1 MARAAVNVV
10 TRPKKIHHLVCS
22 RYDASASAT
31 SPELIRLTAKTIGA
45 WRYKA
50 RICAVKICWR
60 MPIRGSIFRD
70 ISSVRYRK
78 LDLDPSDASCPGAF
92 ALF

>member
-31 SPELIRLTAKTIGA
+31 SPELTTLTAKTIGV
-45 WRYKA
+45 WRYRA
-50 RICAVKICWR
+50 RIWAVKICWLLL
-60 MPIRGSIFRD
+60 I
-70 ISSVRYRK
+70 
-78 LDLDPSDASCPGAF
+78 
-92 ALF
+92 